1 MCCKVASGAIDK
13 HNSIV
18 NAIYINMKKA
28 KITCNVEAKNPMN
41 NASQR
46 PGDIYMPEFDGFGD
60 AFFDVSVMRIAR
72 QLEGSEIRY
81 EAIYDG

>member
-28 KITCNVEAKNPMN
+28 KITCDVKVVRLEVNSTLEMRSENSMESDWLKSEA
-41 NASQR
+41 
-46 PGDIYMPEFDGFGD
+46 
-60 AFFDVSVMRIAR
+60 
-72 QLEGSEIRY
+72 
-81 EAIYDG
+81 